1 MAAGRKRDLTKYVE
15 RLRTLYA
22 QLLEERDSLEST
34 GLHEDVADA
43 AGDASRHDNHPA
55 DVGTDLYLRERDSLM
70 EQNLEYMLEQCQ
82 RALQKVEEGTYGYSD
97 ISGEFI
103 GEERLEA
110 IPYATLTLEEQERVD
125 AS

>member
-1 MAAGRKRDLTKYVE
+1 MTAGRKRDLTKYVE
-15 RLRTLYA
+15 KLRALYA

-103 GEERLEA
+103 GEERLDA
-110 IPYATLTLEEQERVD
+110 IPYATLTREEQERVD